1 VTVHELVLEVGQ
13 RRERLDKVLAR
24 LLPEVSRATIQRWI
38 EEGRVSVDG
47 KPCRARDAVSAGN
60 VLRVEPG
67 TPPPSAAA
75 PDASVVLDV
84 LFEDDALLVVNK
96 PAGLVVHPARGHATG
111 TLVNGL
117 LARPGFSQPRGEE
130 EDEETAL
137 RPGIVH
143 RIDKDTSGLLVVAK
157 EERAREGLKAQL
169 AAHTVERAYLAL
181 TLGVPKT
188 GVIRTLHARDPKSR
202 LRFTSRS
209 KVGKSA
215 VTHVRVLERLADA
228 RAALI
233 ECRLETGRTHQIRV
247 HLSEQAKTPL
257 FSDALYGKRPQS
269 EDLARIAEELGRQA
283 LHATLLGFAH
293 PITGERLRFEVPPPD
308 DFARALGA
316 LRLLGR
322 AEVQERGSF
331 ERIKK

>member
-1 VTVHELVLEVGQ
+1 MTVHEFVLEDGQ

-24 LLPEVSRATIQRWI
+24 LLPEVSRATVQRWI
-38 EEGRVSVDG
+38 EEGRASVDG
-47 KPCRARDAVSAGN
+47 KPCRARDEVRAGS

-67 TPPPSAAA
+67 APPPSNAE

-84 LFEDDALLVVNK
+84 LFEDEHLLVVNK

-117 LARPGFSQPRGEE
+117 LARPGFTQPSADED
-130 EDEETAL
+130 DEETAL

-157 EERAREGLKAQL
+157 DERAREGLKAQL

-181 TLGVPKT
+181 TLGVPKS
-188 GVIRTLHARDPKSR
+188 GVIRTQHARDPKSR

-209 KVGKSA
+209 KLGKSA
-215 VTHVRVLERLADA
+215 VTHVRVLERLASD
-228 RAALI
+228 RAALV

-247 HLSEQAKTPL
+247 HLSEQTKTPL
-257 FSDALYGKRPQS
+257 LADALYGKKPGA
-269 EDLARIAEELGRQA
+269 EELARIATELGRQA
-283 LHATLLGFAH
+283 LHAALLGFEH
-293 PITGERLRFEVPPPD
+293 PITGERLRFEVPPPE
-308 DFARALGA
+308 DFARALTA
-316 LRLLGR
+316 LRSLG
-322 AEVQERGSF
+322 V
-331 ERIKK
+331 